1 MSKESVIT
9 EFKAWLTPLLIVV
22 IGWFAKNKLESID
35 ERLKVLESLQT
46 EQAVIIQRVTRLEAD
61 MNNLEGAFYAHTR
74 IQEAKDEEE
83 ITLNKLKR
91 R

>member
-1 MSKESVIT
+1 MSKENVIDQL
-9 EFKAWLTPLLIVV
+9 KAWATPSLIVIV
-22 IGWFAKNKLESID
+22 GWFAKNKLESID